1 MKKQQMIKRCGYVAI
16 IGRPNV
22 GKSTL
27 LNTILGQKISITSRK
42 PQTTRHQILG
52 IHTTHD
58 AQAIYVD
65 TPGLHTN
72 NKQALNRYM
81 NRAASAVLADVN
93 VIVFVVDGTHW
104 TEGDE
109 FVLEKLARV
118 NAPII
123 IAINKVDTVKEKE
136 KLLPHLEQLAKK
148 LPSYHEIVPL
158 SAKTGVNI
166 ADLQETVIRLLPPV
180 DEFIYSEDEITANN
194 ERLLAAEMIREK
206 IMRNLGQELPYSTAV
221 EIETFKVEGEVL
233 HVYANI
239 WVERS
244 GQKAI
249 IIGKRGEVL
258 KRIGTQ
264 ARLDLEGLFEQKVFL
279 QLWVKI
285 RSGWSDD
292 ERALRSLGYE

>member
-1 MKKQQMIKRCGYVAI
+1 MSNQYMSKRCGYVAI

-52 IHTTHD
+52 IYTEGEV
-58 AQAIYVD
+58 QAIYVD
-65 TPGLHTN
+65 TPGLHTD

-81 NRAASAVLADVN
+81 NRAASAVLEDVN
-93 VIVFVVDGTHW
+93 AIFFVVDSLVW
-104 TEGDE
+104 TAGDD
-109 FVLEKLARV
+109 FVLEKLAKSQV
-118 NAPII
+118 PII
-123 IAINKVDTVKEKE
+123 IVVNKVDKIADKN
-136 KLLPHLEQLAKK
+136 KLLPHLKSVAEK
-148 LPSYHEIVPL
+148 LPKFHDIVPI
-158 SAKTGVNI
+158 SAKTGANVT
-166 ADLQETVIRLLPPV
+166 ALQTAVTQLLP
-180 DEFIYSEDEITANN
+180 EAEQFIFSEDEITANN
-194 ERLLAAEMIREK
+194 ERLLAAEIIREK
-206 IMRNLGQELPYSTAV
+206 IMRSLGQELPYSTAV
-221 EIETFKVEGEVL
+221 ELETFKVLGEVL
-233 HVYANI
+233 HIHASI

-249 IIGKRGEVL
+249 IIGKKGEML

-264 ARLDLEGLFEQKVFL
+264 ARLDLEKLFEQKVFL

-285 RSGWSDD
+285 RGGWSDD